1 MPCVY
6 VQVLF
11 YVHPDKAQQ
20 LTKGPMAEAKPK
32 VRIVNHPES
41 TVQIRSMKASAIG
54 RLVTVTGTV
63 VRIGAVRPQI
73 TQMDFICNKCS
84 FSSTCLFEE
93 GRYTPP
99 TACPAEGCRSKSF
112 DPLRSSAHSIDWQK
126 IRVQVPRPSLKFLF
140 CWCTRF
146 CEHAHTRLFLSKIST
161 QQSNAIKVS
170 NFLQELQNAHRDSGG
185 QVPRTIEVE
194 LKEDLVDSCT
204 AGDVVTVVGIVKVVN
219 TEIMP
224 GMLHPVSQMKK
235 CVCITVQRGR
245 LMGCTIIVEQV
256 PVRQRMQRRYFCST
270 WMLSPSPP
278 SAAPPHGLHKR
289 KMGTSSAPHIF
300 RMHSCF

>member
-1 MPCVY
+1 
-6 VQVLF
+6 L

-41 TVQIRSMKASAIG
+41 TVQIRSMKACAIG

-112 DPLRSSAHSIDWQK
+112 DPLRSSAHSMDWQK
-126 IRVQVPRPSLKFLF
+126 IRVQVSSLPCNFSF
-140 CWCTRF
+140 AGV
-146 CEHAHTRLFLSKIST
+146 HAFVSMHTRGFFKIST
-161 QQSNAIKVS
+161 QQSKSIKV
-170 NFLQELQNAHRDSGG
+170 Q
-185 QVPRTIEVE
+185 
-194 LKEDLVDSCT
+194 
-204 AGDVVTVVGIVKVVN
+204 
-219 TEIMP
+219 
-224 GMLHPVSQMKK
+224 
-235 CVCITVQRGR
+235 
-245 LMGCTIIVEQV
+245 
-256 PVRQRMQRRYFCST
+256 
-270 WMLSPSPP
+270 
-278 SAAPPHGLHKR
+278 
-289 KMGTSSAPHIF
+289 
-300 RMHSCF
+300 